1 MNKNDKMK
9 ALDDILSY
17 NDLELNILEYEEAF
31 AIDNRSYIS
40 YYLSQLRTKNLFI
53 FSFWPNQND
62 YNSRIV
68 KIYLFFF
75 IFTIYYTVNACF
87 FDEST
92 LQQINED
99 GGEFNFIYQIPQI
112 LYSSLICILLNSIMK
127 YFALSEHNIVKLK
140 QEKIRYIF
148 MKRTKNTI
156 QNLKCKFAFFFI
168 ISFVLLIFFWY
179 YLGCF
184 CAIYKNTQLHLLK
197 DSVISFGFSLLYP
210 FGYYLIPGLFRIPA
224 LYKKDRKCLYNLS
237 KLIQALL

>member
-1 MNKNDKMK
+1 
-9 ALDDILSY
+9 
-17 NDLELNILEYEEAF
+17 
-31 AIDNRSYIS
+31 
-40 YYLSQLRTKNLFI
+40 
-53 FSFWPNQND
+53 
-62 YNSRIV
+62 
-68 KIYLFFF
+68 
-75 IFTIYYTVNACF
+75 
-87 FDEST
+87 
-92 LQQINED
+92 
-99 GGEFNFIYQIPQI
+99 
-112 LYSSLICILLNSIMK
+112 
-127 YFALSEHNIVKLK
+127 
-140 QEKIRYIF
+140 